1 MNRNLDVGISIF
13 VNEPTSGIFV
23 LMNRNLES
31 VCCRMLESNSLS
43 GTLDLKGED
52 TSILTY
58 IDVSNNRITGL
69 EDGDYD
75 LGSNGESY
83 RLM

>member
-23 LMNRNLES
+23 LMES